1 MNKFIYKCNDMLRDQ
16 LKDLLKEKRYK
27 NSDIAEKMNISP
39 QNFSNIINKKKF
51 LTFDDVSDILNVI
64 NYDLVIEFKPQKNNK
79 QKQETYNTTLTEDMQ
94 EIIKSIQNIKN
105 SSYMSLLS
113 HNKNIS
119 KKEANK
125 KLNELLDMYISVML
139 IEALKDKTAELEQKI
154 KDTQDEQNKKD

>member
-64 NYDLVIEFKPQKNNK
+64 NYDLVIEFKPQKI
-79 QKQETYNTTLTEDMQ
+79 T
-94 EIIKSIQNIKN
+94 
-105 SSYMSLLS
+105 
-113 HNKNIS
+113 NKN
-119 KKEANK
+119 KKHTI
-125 KLNELLDMYISVML
+125 LL
-139 IEALKDKTAELEQKI
+139 
-154 KDTQDEQNKKD
+154 